1 MGKINNILKLIRFHK
16 PIGTLLLLWPTLSAF
31 FIITEGDPSIKLI
44 IIFSLGTFLMR
55 SAGCVIND
63 YFDKDIDGRVER
75 TKDRPLV
82 TGDISPKE
90 ALCLFYSLLGLASV
104 LLIWTNL
111 FTVFL
116 AFLGALLTTFYP
128 LTKRIFKI
136 PQIFL
141 GFAFSWG
148 VIMVSAAETNSISP
162 SSILIFTAC
171 FFWIIA
177 YDTAYAMSDKEDDL
191 DLKIQSSALTFGPYV
206 KIAFLL
212 CHCVSLFFWSLAG
225 FIQSLT
231 LIYYIF
237 LFSTIFLII
246 YQYNLIKN
254 YDRKNCLKAFQNN
267 NWNGLIIFLGSV
279 LGNL

>member
-1 MGKINNILKLIRFHK
+1 MKKFKSILKLIRFHK
-16 PIGTLLLLWPTLSAF
+16 PIGTFLLLWPTLSAF
-31 FIITEGDPSIKLI
+31 FIITQGNPSIDLLI
-44 IIFSLGTFLMR
+44 VFTLGTFLMR

-75 TKDRPLV
+75 TRDRPLV

-90 ALCLFYSLLGLASV
+90 ALYVFFCLLGLASV
-104 LLIWTNL
+104 LLIWTNVL
-111 FTVFL
+111 TVIL
-116 AFLGALLTTFYP
+116 AFLGALLAVFYP

-148 VIMVSAAETNSISP
+148 VIMVSAAETSSISP

-177 YDTAYAMSDKEDDL
+177 YDTAYAMSDQEDDL
-191 DLKIQSSALTFGPYV
+191 KLEVHSSALTFGSYV
-206 KIAFLL
+206 KIVFLL
-212 CHCVSLFFWSLAG
+212 CQCVSLFFWSLTG
-225 FIQSLT
+225 FIQSLS

-237 LFSTIFLII
+237 LFSTTFLVV

-254 YDRKNCLKAFQNN
+254 YDRKKCLKAFQNN
-267 NWNGLIIFLGSV
+267 YWIGLIIFLGSV